1 MTKKIVNFPWNYH
14 LDEENKEIWV
24 HIPGGYPTTLGL
36 PMAIKKFFPGYKG
49 NLCTENFLK
58 SLKNNE
64 QKESN

>member
-36 PMAIKKFFPGYKG
+36 PMAINKFFPDYKG

-58 SLKNNE
+58 QLQSK
-64 QKESN
+64 